1 MIDIIWQHLID
12 DEYDEVL
19 RQLEREYQLTLL
31 EEQDTYTLL
40 WYGAA
45 RLRKDEKDL
54 LQSHATTFGYSYL
67 QSHMQ
72 STHEITSYLLERLRK
87 TYHLHRLPV
96 HIECVDIS
104 HLSWSYTAWGLVAMQ
119 HGQLFKAGY
128 KRFEITTER
137 KHDDYAALTEVFV
150 RRFGLGRAW

>member
-1 MIDIIWQHLID
+1 M
-12 DEYDEVL
+12 
-19 RQLEREYQLTLL
+19 L

-104 HLSWSYTAWGLVAMQ
+104 HLS
-119 HGQLFKAGY
+119 
-128 KRFEITTER
+128 
-137 KHDDYAALTEVFV
+137 
-150 RRFGLGRAW
+150 